1 MRERTLSF
9 RCKSPG
15 GPRKDFG
22 LSSLYSLFA
31 GEGARTV
38 RLVLPKQKSKVIE
51 GIRSL
56 WAPTWDPESLPV
68 ATFPNL
74 RAATREPLKK
84 QQINAD
90 VSPSLQ
96 YF

>member
-22 LSSLYSLFA
+22 LSSLYCLFA
-31 GEGARTV
+31 GEGARTL
-38 RLVLPKQKSKVIE
+38 RLVLPKQKSKVTE
-51 GIRSL
+51 GIRSF
-56 WAPTWDPESLPV
+56 WAPTCDPESLPV

-90 VSPSLQ
+90 VSPSLK